1 MLNITNHQI
10 NANQNKEIPLT
21 PSRMAIIKT
30 MDMTRVGK
38 DVEKLGP
45 SHIFGGNRK
54 WCSCFG
60 KQFCSFSKCESK
72 CEPYDQATSLLG
84 RYTPTRSENV
94 FSQKTCRWTLIT
106 IQNSLKRGNTKMPIN
121 WWDKQN
127 VYIHAIDY
135 TYMTIEY
142 SFTLQHE

>member
-1 MLNITNHQI
+1 MLNITSHQI

-45 SHIFGGNRK
+45 SHIFGGSRK

-84 RYTPTRSENV
+84 RYIPTRSENV
-94 FSQKTCRWTLIT
+94 FSQKNLQMNINNYSKQSKTWKH
-106 IQNSLKRGNTKMPIN
+106 QNAHQLMRQTKC
-121 WWDKQN
+121 
-127 VYIHAIDY
+127 VYSCNRLYIYENRVFIHS
-135 TYMTIEY
+135 TT
-142 SFTLQHE
+142 